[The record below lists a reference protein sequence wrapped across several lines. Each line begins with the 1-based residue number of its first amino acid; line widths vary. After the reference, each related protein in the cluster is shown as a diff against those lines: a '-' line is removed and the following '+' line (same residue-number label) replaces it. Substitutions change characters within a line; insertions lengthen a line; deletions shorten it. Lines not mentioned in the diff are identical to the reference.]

1 MNTVLSSNLVL
12 VDVFLVLS
20 HLIEFL
26 LEIVNFRVIDSTGCV
41 FVNYNFTLVESIVC
55 LHEAFRAVSGLA
67 ISIRLKGS
75 FNHKSEVNC
84 LLVVLECRRRIDID
98 ELVTFDGGNL
108 VLVIF
113 RNSVRVDLVL

>member
-1 MNTVLSSNLVL
+1 LNTVLSSNLVL
-12 VDVFLVLS
+12 VDIFLVLS

-41 FVNYNFTLVESIVC
+41 VINYNFTLVESIVC

-84 LLVVLECRRRIDID
+84 LLVVLECGRRID

-108 VLVIF
+108 VLAIF
-113 RNSVRVDLVL
+113 RNSFRVDLVL